1 MLESQPNK
9 KNWCSSVKDLLC
21 QLGFHYVWFFQDI
34 GNSNIFLKLVK
45 QRIRD
50 NFIQGWNGRINNSS
64 RASLYKHL
72 LSFEFKPYLDSVK
85 INKFRTAFARLR
97 VSSHRLRIETGRWS
111 KPTAIPVNERLCS
124 ECHTLDD
131 EFHFVCECSLFRDL
145 RIKYLPIHYRQRP
158 NMYKFI
164 ELMCTDNE
172 ILLRNLCTFL
182 YKAFELKRIFD
193 LRN

>member
-111 KPTAIPVNERLCS
+111 KLLLFQLMNASVVN
-124 ECHTLDD
+124 
-131 EFHFVCECSLFRDL
+131 V
-145 RIKYLPIHYRQRP
+145 
-158 NMYKFI
+158 
-164 ELMCTDNE
+164 
-172 ILLRNLCTFL
+172 ILLMMNSILYVNVHYLEIFESNICQFIIDKDQTCTNLL
-182 YKAFELKRIFD
+182 
-193 LRN
+193 N